1 MTALF
6 SAYALGFLRDRG
18 GLLMTLVLPPVVYL
32 LFAAIFGAAARG
44 DVQSVVVL
52 NDSALTVQ
60 SRSIHSGLEATSGQR
75 LLTAADVAAVEAA
88 VRDGRADVGVVLRRS
103 AGPLPVVEV
112 LSGAGRDVAAAA
124 ATGRIEGL
132 LARAAGSPTTAL
144 SPPAV
149 TRRVVGP
156 EGDVQAVYYA
166 GAVSVMFVF
175 FAAMHGAM
183 GGLDERRSGLQ
194 ARLALASGGSAS
206 ILGGR
211 AAWLVTV
218 GVVQAA
224 AVFAVAAPRL
234 PPLSLWQ
241 AGAWLITATLTAAA
255 AAGLAL
261 VVIGLCRTREQA
273 QPLSTF
279 IVLLLAAS
287 GGSMAPRFL
296 MPETFRQLGWITP
309 HAWAIEAYQTVLW
322 RGGFNA
328 TVWGAWAVLGG
339 VGLLGWQGAWVME
352 ARRIRM

>member
-1 MTALF
+1 
-6 SAYALGFLRDRG
+6 
-18 GLLMTLVLPPVVYL
+18 MTLTLY
-32 LFAAIFGAAARG
+32 
-44 DVQSVVVL
+44 
-52 NDSALTVQ
+52 
-60 SRSIHSGLEATSGQR
+60 
-75 LLTAADVAAVEAA
+75 TAH
-88 VRDGRADVGVVLRRS
+88 L
-103 AGPLPVVEV
+103 
-112 LSGAGRDVAAAA
+112 
-124 ATGRIEGL
+124 
-132 LARAAGSPTTAL
+132 
-144 SPPAV
+144 
-149 TRRVVGP
+149 
-156 EGDVQAVYYA
+156 
-166 GAVSVMFVF
+166 
-175 FAAMHGAM
+175 
-183 GGLDERRSGLQ
+183 
-194 ARLALASGGSAS
+194 LALAAMVHYEVPLLWFLSHAIG
-206 ILGGR
+206 
-211 AAWLVTV
+211 
-218 GVVQAA
+218 A

-279 IVLLLAAS
+279 IVLLLAAL

-339 VGLLGWQGAWVME
+339 VGLLGGLGAWVME